1 MIPSKNKDQFNN
13 NIPKNSPADSN
24 DLEKIIK
31 ILPFYFENFELDFVK
46 IVGNLIGS
54 KKEFNSLNYI
64 IGLENKKKYILKK
77 IPKKITTYNRMIQIT
92 NLMHWLKKSEI
103 QIPKVY
109 FTKNDTFFVEDKK
122 NFWLLME
129 FIDGNYFSGDL
140 YEMQEIANSSG
151 KLLNILSSLPEEL
164 KPSKQK
170 EPYFT
175 EKESEVLFN
184 LNNSQLKWDKFFG
197 EEFATKLSKN
207 LNYIN
212 DQWKNINSY
221 DHISQKYNAIIH
233 HDLHPHNFIFCK
245 SKVYILDYDSIIIGP
260 IESAIGFSSIKIFKY
275 VYDNND
281 DKNNLLL
288 MNNDWILSFYK
299 NLTFSP
305 NFKKIELFGRAEVF
319 RRFLSM
325 VNKAI
330 LDIPSTFNGPEV
342 HLDSLFLADKIFVK

>member
-1 MIPSKNKDQFNN
+1 MMSFKNKDQFNN
-13 NIPKNSPADSN
+13 NIPKNSPVDSK

-31 ILPFYFENFELDFVK
+31 ILPFYFENFVLDFIK
-46 IVGNLIGS
+46 IIGNLIDL

-64 IGLENKKKYILKK
+64 VCMENKKKYILKK
-77 IPKKITTYNRMIQIT
+77 IPKKITTYKRMVQIT
-92 NLMHWLKKSEI
+92 NLMHWLEKSEI
-103 QIPKVY
+103 KIPKIY
-109 FTKNDTFFVEDKK
+109 FTKNDTFFIEDKE

-140 YEMQEIANSSG
+140 YEIQEIATSSG
-151 KLLNILSSLPEEL
+151 KLLNILSNLPIEL
-164 KPSKQK
+164 KPSKHK
-170 EPYFT
+170 EAYFT
-175 EKESEVLFN
+175 KKENQILFN
-184 LNNSQLKWDKFFG
+184 LNNSQLMWDKIFG
-197 EEFATKLSKN
+197 EEFASKLSKN

-212 DQWKNINSY
+212 DQWKNINNHTY
-221 DHISQKYNAIIH
+221 INKKYNSIIH
-233 HDLHPHNFIFCK
+233 HDLHPHNFIF
-245 SKVYILDYDSIIIGP
+245 SKNKAYILDYDSIIIGP

-275 VYDNND
+275 VYD
-281 DKNNLLL
+281 KNIDEKNLLF
-288 MNNDWILSFYK
+288 MNNEWISSVYK